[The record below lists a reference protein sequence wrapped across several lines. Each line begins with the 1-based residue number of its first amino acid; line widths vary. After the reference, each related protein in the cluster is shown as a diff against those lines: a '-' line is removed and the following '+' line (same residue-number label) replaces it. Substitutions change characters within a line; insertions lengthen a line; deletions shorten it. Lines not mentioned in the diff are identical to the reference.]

1 MAVGFSPSHA
11 CRLLPTAADL
21 SLPSLTSNTARF
33 RPDQIPPC
41 VFGSEAEGLLPPP
54 GGEKGLPMD
63 TPLFSR
69 KVCHADYGHHGEMSL
84 WQSYGVLV

>member
-1 MAVGFSPSHA
+1 MAHA
-11 CRLLPTAADL
+11 LLPAFADAGCC
-21 SLPSLTSNTARF
+21 PA
-33 RPDQIPPC
+33 QIPPC

-69 KVCHADYGHHGEMSL
+69 KLCHADYGHHGEMSL

>member
-1 MAVGFSPSHA
+1 M
-11 CRLLPTAADL
+11 
-21 SLPSLTSNTARF
+21 
-33 RPDQIPPC
+33 
-41 VFGSEAEGLLPPP
+41 FGSEAEGLLPPP